1 MGLGTKLFNK
11 LIYLRILLLSIA
23 GALALSVVSILI
35 VVRLSDHV
43 VKDYRNA
50 YLQFLA
56 KSIESSN
63 RTRPLSKIRFDKLPL
78 SDLSEIPYSFLE
90 VSKTVTASRS
100 PKANEEFN
108 QPLLWIV
115 NDEGKILSSNT
126 STSELPLGWDELP
139 HPKKPHSIRSTDSLF
154 MKPKTFII
162 RLNTKPKA
170 YLVSHNSSFLF
181 QGSFLWVQGTHAF
194 ITASISMFLALSLTF
209 FYLRRKSRDARAV
222 LSRLERG
229 DLKARFKIKR
239 IDELGGLLLDFNR
252 MADKIEGL
260 VKKVDDAETS
270 RSQLL
275 QELGHDVRTPL
286 TSLTTS
292 FDTLRMHHDELSEQ
306 DQQEL
311 YQMIGADI
319 RYFRDLL
326 EQLTVVANID
336 VPRYKSS
343 TEVVDLEQLLENE
356 IRGRQ
361 TQGQNLLW
369 EFNNHSGKMAL
380 ILGDTHLITR
390 LFRNAF
396 DNAGRYA
403 ASAIKVSL
411 QVFRDHIDVTV
422 TDDGPGLTTDA
433 MNSFGKRRERRLQRE
448 GDQENFSLGLGSVIM
463 KAIAEVHDGLVTI
476 SNHADGGACVTVSF
490 RKK

>member
-1 MGLGTKLFNK
+1 MRLGTRFFNK

-23 GALALSVVSILI
+23 GALTLSVVSILI

-63 RTRPLSKIRFDKLPL
+63 RTRPLSRIRFDKLPL

-90 VSKTVTASRS
+90 ASKSVSLPRS
-100 PKANEEFN
+100 SKSAEEFN
-108 QPLLWIV
+108 QPQLWIV

-126 STSELPLGWDELP
+126 SSGLPLGWEELP
-139 HPKKPHSIRSTDSLF
+139 HPRKAHSIRSTDSLF

-162 RLNTKPKA
+162 RLNTNPKA

-181 QGSFLWVQGTHAF
+181 QGPFLWVQGTHAF
-194 ITASISMFLALSLTF
+194 ITAAISMFLALSLTF

-229 DLKARFKIKR
+229 DLKARFEIKR
-239 IDELGGLLLDFNR
+239 IDEFGGLLLDFNR

-260 VKKVDDAETS
+260 VKKVNDAETS

-292 FDTLRMHHDELSEQ
+292 FDTLRIHHDELSDE
-306 DQQEL
+306 DRGEL

-336 VPRYKSS
+336 VPRYKAS
-343 TEVVDLEQLLENE
+343 TEVVDLEHLLGNE
-356 IRGRQ
+356 IKGRQ
-361 TQGQNLLW
+361 TQGQNLNW
-369 EFNNHSGKMAL
+369 EFINSSGKMAL

-403 ASAIKVSL
+403 ASAIQVSL

-422 TDDGPGLTTDA
+422 KDDGPGLSEEA
-433 MNSFGKRRERRLQRE
+433 LNSFGKRRERRLQRG
-448 GDQENFSLGLGSVIM
+448 GDHENFSLGLGSVIM
-463 KAIAEVHDGLVTI
+463 RAIAEVHDGMVTI
-476 SNHADGGACVTVSF
+476 SNHAEGGACVTVSF